1 MLALF
6 AALVLVLWLLGRTP
20 STDVGIALRLAVVS
34 FLVVGL
40 ALDVDVFARVWTWL
54 WLFAGLAAYDRRLAM
69 AESKAARSLPAM
81 ASTPHGLSGPRTAST
96 RSSLGEAAT

>member
-34 FLVVGL
+34 FLVIGL

-54 WLFAGLAAYDRRLAM
+54 WLFAGLAAYDRLAM
-69 AESKAARSLPAM
+69 RAASA
-81 ASTPHGLSGPRTAST
+81 
-96 RSSLGEAAT
+96 AATNRSAIPSIPQYSSRRRAGSEPPGLKAPT